1 MLNFEN
7 YFFYW
12 GKEETT
18 EKEAFNK
25 DETKEN
31 SAVDVV
37 SQNIMPLKI
46 VTGWPKRAEMTV
58 IYLHFKE
65 RKTKL

>member
-1 MLNFEN
+1 MKTIFSTEE
-7 YFFYW
+7 
-12 GKEETT
+12 KEETT

-46 VTGWPKRAEMTV
+46 VTG
-58 IYLHFKE
+58 
-65 RKTKL
+65 